1 MNTIGN
7 SDNMGL
13 NELFTSRLNTT
24 TKPQS
29 STPQPGTIEASEN
42 QDMLAFLSSLSGA
55 NAAQATQKASEVAND
70 VDSSAQAD
78 AGKSRVD
85 WVSKIED
92 TFTPS
97 RELSAAIN
105 AREYVKNGLADADSF
120 RSMARQLQNDGVLNC
135 DDMMAVDFLSTKSPN
150 ISLKDFDAMIKND
163 SLSREMRGL
172 IAQLVQ
178 KLHMVNY
185 ISGGLMS
192 A

>member
-24 TKPQS
+24 AK
-29 STPQPGTIEASEN
+29 PQPGTIEASEN

-55 NAAQATQKASEVAND
+55 NAAQATQKTSEVD
-70 VDSSAQAD
+70 GGAQAD

-105 AREYVKNGLADADSF
+105 ARAYVKNGLADADSF
-120 RSMARQLQNDGVLNC
+120 RSMARQLQNDGVLNR
-135 DDMMAVDFLSTKSPN
+135 DDMMAVDFLSSKSPN